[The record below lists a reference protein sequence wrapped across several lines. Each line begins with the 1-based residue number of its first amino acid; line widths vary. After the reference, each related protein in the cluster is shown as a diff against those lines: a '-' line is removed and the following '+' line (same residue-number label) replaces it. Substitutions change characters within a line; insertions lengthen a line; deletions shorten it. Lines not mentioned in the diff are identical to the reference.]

1 MVLVLSFAG
10 RRCGG
15 GYYRNGFNLQHSIE
29 EELPSRSQTRA
40 RPNYELRGCGE
51 FQTLARGLDQSGAAW
66 AASPTMR
73 SYAKGEIVMP
83 SLSALRRSLLIAALV
98 GIPAMAL
105 SETAA
110 PPGASVYIISPK
122 DGDTVSSPFKV
133 QFGLTGMGIAP
144 AGIEK
149 PKTGH
154 HHLIIDATLSA
165 EELKQPIAGDA
176 KHVHF
181 GGGQTEAM
189 VTLPPGQHT
198 LQLVLGDWSH
208 VPFDPPIMSAVV
220 TVTVK

>member
-1 MVLVLSFAG
+1 
-10 RRCGG
+10 
-15 GYYRNGFNLQHSIE
+15 
-29 EELPSRSQTRA
+29 
-40 RPNYELRGCGE
+40 
-51 FQTLARGLDQSGAAW
+51 
-66 AASPTMR
+66 
-73 SYAKGEIVMP
+73 MP

-122 DGDTVSSPFKV
+122 DGDTVTSPFKV
-133 QFGLTGMGIAP
+133 QFGLTGMGVAP
-144 AGIEK
+144 AGVEK

-208 VPFDPPIMSAVV
+208 VPFDPPIMSPVV